1 MTVTSKINEFTWMN
15 ISNYV
20 DIIINWV
27 IWYTPKIIGAI
38 LVLWIGFK
46 VINVIEKWVTKL
58 MDKQKISP
66 MLKSFVISLS
76 NILLKIMVIIASAW
90 ILWVQTSSFVAMLA
104 AAWFAIGMAL
114 SWTLQ
119 NFSWGVM
126 ILLLKPFKIGHYV
139 EIWWFAWTV
148 KEISIFNTTLI
159 TPDKKRIIIPNSDIA
174 NGSMINY
181 SAEPKRRINF
191 VIWVSYNDDIDK
203 VKKTL
208 LDIAKA
214 DKRILQ
220 NEDITIWLNELW
232 DSSINFNFFFFVKS
246 EDYWDTKYHILET
259 VKKTFDK
266 KKISFP
272 FPQRDVHL
280 YNQQ

>member
-232 DSSINFNFFFFVKS
+232 DNSVNFNFFFFVKS
-246 EDYWDTKYHILET
+246 GDYWNTKYDILET

-266 KKISFP
+266 NNISFP

-280 YNQQ
+280 YNQ

>member
-1 MTVTSKINEFTWMN
+1 MDFTNKISEIIWIN
-15 ISNYV
+15 ILEYSSIV
-20 DIIINWV
+20 IKWIIG
-27 IWYTPKIIGAI
+27 YTPKIIGTI
-38 LVLWIGFK
+38 LIMWLGFK
-46 VINVIEKWVTKL
+46 IVNIIEKWITKV

-66 MLKSFVISLS
+66 MLKSFITSLS
-76 NILLKIMVIIASAW
+76 NILLKIVVIITAAW
-90 ILWVQTSSFVAMLA
+90 LLWVQTSSLVAMLA

-114 SWTLQ
+114 SGTLQ
-119 NFSWGVM
+119 NFAWWVM
-126 ILLLKPFKIGHYV
+126 ILLLKPFRIGHYV
-139 EIWWFAWTV
+139 EIWGFAWTV

-159 TPDKKRIIIPNSDIA
+159 TPDKKRIIIPNSDIS
-174 NGSMINY
+174 NWSMINY

-191 VIWVSYNDDIDK
+191 VIWVSYDDDIDK
-203 VKKTL
+203 VKNTL

-214 DKRILQ
+214 DERILQ
-220 NEDITIWLNELW
+220 NEQIIIWLNELW